1 MNNNSFRDMMSNL
14 IMPIENMIGLLDE
27 LENDELSDERK
38 RMIIEY
44 IQKHSKPRAKE
55 LIDFFKK

>member
-27 LENDELSDERK
+27 LENGELSDERK
-38 RMIIEY
+38 RMIMEY

-55 LIDFFKK
+55 LIYFFKK

>member
-38 RMIIEY
+38 IMIMEY
-44 IQKHSKPRAKE
+44 IQKNSKPRAKE